1 MSVTGAV
8 HVYVQKP
15 PMGRGGGAGKVE
27 GVHAVVG
34 PVKAPIVVLAPPRV
48 SAEGVTLVK
57 PPLVLLVTVI
67 TNVAVSPEKWQ
78 VVSAGYGPL
87 IAMPTLNGLTL
98 NTFDVP
104 LREGT
109 EAPVRTSVTL

>member
-8 HVYVQKP
+8 HVYLQTP
-15 PMGRGGGAGKVE
+15 PTGRGGVAGKVE

-78 VVSAGYGPL
+78 VVSAGYSPPV
-87 IAMPTLNGLTL
+87 AMPTPHGLTPH
-98 NTFDVP
+98 TFELP
-104 LREGT
+104 PRGGT
-109 EAPVRTSVTL
+109 Q